1 MDSMDI
7 PARSPVRLSI
17 SCVSYALD
25 APVLIATLESLVQAC
40 VFAKQE
46 GLLTEARLFLI
57 DNGPDQNNKNA
68 LQVIQQ
74 TFAHQF
80 DYIILLSG
88 HGNLG
93 YGRGN
98 NLALLQTDCDYH
110 LVLNPDVLLAR
121 DNLNIALAYMQQH
134 TDVALLAPDGIGEQG
149 ERQFLAKRNPS
160 FLVLL
165 ARATR
170 HPWLCKKIKAQMDAY
185 EYRDLIPAMQPL
197 DIELASGCYMLLRTA
212 MARQI
217 GGFDPVFFMY
227 FEDFDLSRRLASIGR
242 VVHHPE
248 VKIVHFGGE
257 AAKKGGGHTRLFLA
271 SYVKF
276 LIKFF

>member
-1 MDSMDI
+1 MDI

-40 VFAKQE
+40 VFAKQS
-46 GLLTEARLFLI
+46 GLLTEVQLFLI

-68 LQVIQQ
+68 LQEIQE
-74 TFAHQF
+74 TFARQF
-80 DYIILLSG
+80 DRITLLSG

-121 DNLNIALAYMQQH
+121 DNLHIALAYMQQQ
-134 TDVALLAPDGIGEQG
+134 TDVALLAPDGVGEQG
-149 ERQFLAKRNPS
+149 ERQFLAKRHPS

-170 HPWLCKKIKAQMDAY
+170 HPWLCKKIKTQMDAY
-185 EYRDLIPAMQPL
+185 EYRDLIPAAQPL
-197 DIELASGCYMLLRTA
+197 DIELASGCYMLLRTP
-212 MARQI
+212 MARQV
-217 GGFDPVFFMY
+217 GGFDPAFFMY
-227 FEDFDLSRRLASIGR
+227 FEDFDLSRRIARVGR
-242 VVHHPE
+242 VRHHPA
-248 VKIVHFGGE
+248 VKIIHFGGE
-257 AAKKGGGHTRLFLA
+257 AAKKGGGHTRLFLT
-271 SYVKF
+271 SYIKF
-276 LIKFF
+276 LIKYFLK